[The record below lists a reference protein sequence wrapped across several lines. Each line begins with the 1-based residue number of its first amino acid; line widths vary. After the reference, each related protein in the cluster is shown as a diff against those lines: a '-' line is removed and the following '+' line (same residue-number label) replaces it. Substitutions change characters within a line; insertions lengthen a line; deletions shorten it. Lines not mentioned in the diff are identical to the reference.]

1 MAITPINVGSSANDG
16 TGDTLRAAFQ
26 KVNANEDDLQ
36 TQLNGK
42 ATLTGATAI
51 VVLTQAA
58 YDLLDPPV
66 STVLYLIREE

>member
-26 KVNANEDDLQ
+26 KVNANEADLQ
-36 TQLNGK
+36 SQLNGK

-66 STVLYLIREE
+66 ATTLYLIREE